1 MFSKIESIE
10 YFLPPKKNLDKK
22 KINKIYSKTGILNT
36 RVKKKLRM

>member
-22 KINKIYSKTGILNT
+22 KLIKFIQKQEF
-36 RVKKKLRM
+36 